1 MKDFVGGLAKQLDTN
16 FNELRTMQN
25 WIEKYEPLKVQHQI
39 ADTLASCLNRKA
51 KQKLGEYDIH
61 VCETLREQILSDFGN
76 PVIQD
81 RVFALIE
88 KLERDSRE
96 MMGVTQPFV
105 ATDYF
110 QQSPKKNQMQASQ
123 QESFRNS

>member
-1 MKDFVGGLAKQLDTN
+1 MKELLGEVSKKLDN
-16 FNELRTMQN
+16 NVNEVRTMQN

-39 ADTLASCLNRKA
+39 TDTLASCLNRKA

-61 VCETLREQILSDFGN
+61 VCESLREQILQDFGN
-76 PVIQD
+76 PGIQD

-105 ATDYF
+105 ATDYV
-110 QQSPKKNQMQASQ
+110 QQSPKKNQIQ
-123 QESFRNS
+123 N

>member
-1 MKDFVGGLAKQLDTN
+1 M
-16 FNELRTMQN
+16 
-25 WIEKYEPLKVQHQI
+25 
-39 ADTLASCLNRKA
+39 
-51 KQKLGEYDIH
+51 
-61 VCETLREQILSDFGN
+61 SDFGN
-76 PVIQD
+76 PAIQD

-110 QQSPKKNQMQASQ
+110 QQSPKKI
-123 QESFRNS
+123 

>member
-1 MKDFVGGLAKQLDTN
+1 MKNFVGGLAKQLDTN
-16 FNELRTMQN
+16 FNELRSMQN

-39 ADTLASCLNRKA
+39 TDTLASCLNRKA

-76 PVIQD
+76 PAIHE

-96 MMGVTQPFV
+96 MMGVKQPFV

-110 QQSPKKNQMQASQ
+110 QLSPNKKNQMQGSQ
-123 QESFRNS
+123 